1 MFYGVI
7 NESYDY
13 AAYLEMELD
22 NSLLFFKSLDIVQ
35 ESGIQVVQE
44 GVWSTIKEKISE
56 LWTKF
61 KNWVKGIWEKI
72 KSIFTKSEDA
82 VKKAEETN
90 NAIQKVDENKPV
102 DNAENTKD
110 ENNPTDDNAENAKID
125 NSTQSAE
132 TNNDESYDGKKYYL
146 AKLDKITEIKKET
159 SKLHQSIDNNISKLT
174 EEIADELHKN
184 LPEYTKSM
192 DEYVKN
198 FENETFIENQVEYK
212 SVGEC
217 KKLSQK
223 ITDATKNIGKI
234 IKELEK
240 QCTETNS
247 IISDLDGK
255 IAKVSNEKEINGT
268 IDFNGNKVSPDTY
281 AKCLS
286 VMVEMLKIS
295 VGGASKGIVISE
307 NKQSANNAA
316 LTSLKKFL
324 KA

>member
-13 AAYLEMELD
+13 AAHLEMELD

-61 KNWVKGIWEKI
+61 NNWVKSIWEKI

-102 DNAENTKD
+102 DNAENAKD
-110 ENNPTDDNAENAKID
+110 ENKSTDNAENAKTD
-125 NSTQSAE
+125 NSTQSTE

-159 SKLHQSIDNNISKLT
+159 SKLHQSIDNNISQLN

-184 LPEYTKSM
+184 LPEFAKSM

-240 QCTETNS
+240 QCTEANS

-255 IAKVSNEKEINGT
+255 IAKVSNEKETNGT

-295 VGGASKGIVISE
+295 VGGMSKCTVISK

-316 LTSLKKFL
+316 LTSLKNFL